1 MATCSAQTQ
10 RQAHLQDIL
19 DRQTKSGL
27 SAAAFCKSAGIA
39 PQTFYWWRARLR
51 GGTPPG
57 ARTKG
62 DTMAPFVDL
71 GALRGAERILIDYL
85 PSNPALRRW
94 NLSVTPLPSPRATW

>member
-1 MATCSAQTQ
+1 MATGSAQTQ
-10 RQAHLQDIL
+10 RQARWQDIL

-51 GGTPPG
+51 SGTPPA

-71 GALRGAERILIDYL
+71 GALRGVETAFDIRLEL
-85 PSNPALRRW
+85 PGGVVLTIARS
-94 NLSVTPLPSPRATW
+94 